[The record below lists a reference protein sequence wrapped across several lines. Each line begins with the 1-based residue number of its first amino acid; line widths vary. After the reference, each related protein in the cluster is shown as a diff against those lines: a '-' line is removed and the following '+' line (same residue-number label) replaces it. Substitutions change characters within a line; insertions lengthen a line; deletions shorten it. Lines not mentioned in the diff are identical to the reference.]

1 MKYMGD
7 FPTKKS
13 NLHGNFVTDK
23 IFQSAMRY
31 EELKDEIFCQIIKQL
46 TGNKLRQV

>member
-13 NLHGNFVTDK
+13 NLQGNFVTDN
-23 IFQSAMRY
+23 IFQDAMRY
-31 EELKDEIFCQIIKQL
+31 DELKDEIFCQIMKQL
-46 TGNKLRQV
+46 TDNHLG